1 VIDINDPHFRRT
13 TSRYHR
19 GIQSYAIKSPRKG
32 VTKNQETNQFV
43 TFFSKEIHRFPMSPR
58 CTALFHGIF
67 PWISAVSIDE
77 PPQAPVPQ
85 GRDPRRRGVQRLLKA
100 LHVYGIE
107 PSVEVW
113 DFNGGIFGF

>member
-1 VIDINDPHFRRT
+1 M
-13 TSRYHR
+13 
-19 GIQSYAIKSPRKG
+19 QSNPREKESSPKIKKRNP
-32 VTKNQETNQFV
+32 FV
-43 TFFSKEIHRFPMSPR
+43 TLFFQRNLEISHDFPKMYRTFP
-58 CTALFHGIF
+58 IF

-85 GRDPRRRGVQRLLKA
+85 GRDPRRRGVQRLLRA
-100 LHVYGIE
+100 LVYGIE